1 MRKVAP
7 RLKGVVKMVWHSKHM
22 IVHVLLGLRW
32 ATFLLGRGDITF
44 HWVAIATF
52 GSLLPD
58 IEHIMYFLT
67 YGRHDEY
74 TQQLFRLLKSR
85 QWTCAFRY
93 CETGHKTNTKL
104 YYHNFYTVGFLILLC
119 VISLMVDLFSFGLL
133 IGSMVSHYLFDAAE
147 DMALMGRLNPNWKRW
162 GKPRTHP

>member
-1 MRKVAP
+1 
-7 RLKGVVKMVWHSKHM
+7 MVWHSKHM

-44 HWVAIATF
+44 HWIAVATF

-147 DMALMGRLNPNWKRW
+147 DMALITDLDIREERI
-162 GKPRTHP
+162 

>member
-7 RLKGVVKMVWHSKHM
+7 RLKGAVKMVWHSKHM

-44 HWVAIATF
+44 HWIAIATF

-58 IEHIMYFLT
+58 IEHIVYFFT
-67 YGRHDEY
+67 YGRRDEY
-74 TQQLFRLLKSR
+74 TQQLFCLLKSG
-85 QWTCAFRY
+85 QWTNAFRY
-93 CETGHKTNTKL
+93 CEKGHKTNTKL
-104 YYHNFYTVGFLILLC
+104 RYHNFYTVGLLILLC
-119 VISLMVDLFSFGLL
+119 TISLVMDLLSLGLL

-147 DMALMGRLNPNWKRW
+147 DVTLMGRLNPNWKRW
-162 GKPRTHP
+162 GKARVRF